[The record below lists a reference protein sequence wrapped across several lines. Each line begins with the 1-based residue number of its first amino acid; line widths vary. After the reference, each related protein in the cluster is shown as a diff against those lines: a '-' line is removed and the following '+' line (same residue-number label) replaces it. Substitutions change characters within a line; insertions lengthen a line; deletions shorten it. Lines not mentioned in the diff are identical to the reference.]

1 MEDKNPYHGYT
12 ELEIDD
18 LANLS
23 VADIGALT
31 STPMPSISLG
41 HGHGFSHSGIG
52 YSTPGFSYNPGQ
64 WTISNDYTSRT
75 HDIQLEDGADIKLG
89 DVSLK
94 QTLKEI
100 ADRLAILV
108 PDVKLEREYEEL
120 RQAREHYEHV
130 KQKLTMLEKLKNTP
144 VELPK

>member
-1 MEDKNPYHGYT
+1 MV
-12 ELEIDD
+12 D
-18 LANLS
+18 LNKLDPWDLPSVDIPSLS
-23 VADIGALT
+23 VSDISALNDTTFTGNGSYVYSSSTYT
-31 STPMPSISLG
+31 SPT
-41 HGHGFSHSGIG
+41 
-52 YSTPGFSYNPGQ
+52 YTYNPGP
-64 WTISNDYTSRT
+64 WTIS
-75 HDIQLEDGADIKLG
+75 HDLTIKEKGIQLEDDADIKFG

>member
-1 MEDKNPYHGYT
+1 MNMEYKNPYHGYT

-23 VADIGALT
+23 VSDIGALT

-41 HGHGFSHSGIG
+41 HGFSHTGIG
-52 YSTPGFSYNPGQ
+52 YSAPTYSYNPGQ
-64 WTISNDYTSRT
+64 WTISDDYTSRT

-108 PDVKLEREYEEL
+108 PDAKLEREYEEL

-130 KQKLTMLEKLKNTP
+130 KQKLTVLEKLKNTP

>member
-1 MEDKNPYHGYT
+1 MVELDKLDPW
-12 ELEIDD
+12 D
-18 LANLS
+18 LPSVDIASLS
-23 VADIGALT
+23 VSDIGALNATVFTGNGSYNYT
-31 STPMPSISLG
+31 SPTYTSPT
-41 HGHGFSHSGIG
+41 
-52 YSTPGFSYNPGQ
+52 YTYNPGP
-64 WTISNDYTSRT
+64 WTISNDYISKTQ
-75 HDIQLEDGADIKLG
+75 DIQLEDGADIKLG

-108 PDVKLEREYEEL
+108 PDAKLEREYEEL

-130 KQKLTMLEKLKNTP
+130 KQKLTVLEKLKNTP

>member
-12 ELEIDD
+12 EFEIDD

-52 YSTPGFSYNPGQ
+52 YTGPGYSYNPGQ

-130 KQKLTMLEKLKNTP
+130 KQKLTVLEKLKNTP
-144 VELPK
+144 VELPR

>member
-1 MEDKNPYHGYT
+1 MEHKNPYHGYT
-12 ELEIDD
+12 EFEIDD

-23 VADIGALT
+23 VSDIGALT
-31 STPMPSISLG
+31 SAPMPSISLG
-41 HGHGFSHSGIG
+41 HGFGHSGID
-52 YSTPGFSYNPGQ
+52 YSTPAYSYNPGQ

-100 ADRLAILV
+100 TDRLAILV
-108 PDVKLEREYEEL
+108 PDAKLEREYEEL

-130 KQKLTMLEKLKNTP
+130 KQKLIVLEKLKNTP

>member
-1 MEDKNPYHGYT
+1 MEDKNPYYGYT

-23 VADIGALT
+23 VSDIGALT

-52 YSTPGFSYNPGQ
+52 YTGPGYSYNPGQ

-130 KQKLTMLEKLKNTP
+130 KQKLTVLEKLKNTP